1 MSMTRLSRLAW
12 ALAACVL
19 GAYAILAVTGAGGDR
34 HELSTWVYNGM
45 VAFAAAACV
54 VRCVREPRERRAW
67 AVLSLALLAWLGGD
81 VYHSLYLD
89 DATITPFPSVSDG
102 FFVVFYPACF
112 AAIVLLVR
120 RRVRP
125 IGPALLLDGIIS
137 ALAVCS
143 VVAALTFN
151 AALAPLV
158 DSAGTAAIAFNLA
171 YPLGDL
177 ALLGSVAAVM
187 SLTGWRPGRALGTL
201 ACGLVIVAL
210 GDTIFLLQSF
220 TGAYTEGSWV
230 DVLWPAGLLLT
241 AFAAWQPVRPVAL
254 EMTGRRVLSLPIL
267 FSLTALAVIAAQQVT
282 HVNRIGLAL
291 ATATILAAIVR
302 MAWSLRSNLQLLA
315 ATREEATSDV
325 LTGLGNRRRLML
337 ALEEVLE
344 VPEHANHLLLLFDL
358 DGFKSYNDTFGHL
371 EGDALLGRRARALS
385 DSIGEHGCAY
395 RLGGDEFCVLM
406 EAGSPGMEAL
416 VTACCAALSERGE
429 GYEIRPS
436 WGGVLLPEEA
446 GTTHQALAVA
456 DQRMYNRKR
465 SRRASARRQ
474 STDVLVGVMKERDG
488 DLGDHSVGVA
498 ELVHHVGERLGMT
511 PDELDEM
518 ARAAELHDIGKVSIP
533 ESVLHKPAALD
544 LDEWA
549 LMHKHTIVGE
559 RILSAAPAL
568 IPIARLVRA
577 SHERWDGDGYPD
589 GLRGHAIPL
598 GARVISV
605 CDAFDAMVADRP
617 YQPSMNVDDAIAE
630 LRRCAGSQFDPE
642 VVEAFCE
649 VLGRRHRR
657 TPARTGAPE
666 PGEVAFVARVGDVAE
681 WLGATPRQGGLQHS
695 PGAANSSR

>member
-1 MSMTRLSRLAW
+1 MSLSRVSGAAW
-12 ALAACVL
+12 ALAVTL
-19 GAYAILAVTGAGGDR
+19 LVAYAVHAVTGVGAVSHDF
-34 HELSTWVYNGM
+34 ETWVYNAI
-45 VAFAAAACV
+45 VAFAAAACIA
-54 VRCVREPRERRAW
+54 RCVRERRERRAW
-67 AVLSLALLAWLGGD
+67 AVLSLALLAWLAGD
-81 VYHSLYLD
+81 VFHSLFLD
-89 DATITPFPSVSDG
+89 DAEITPFPSVSDG
-102 FFVVFYPACF
+102 FFVAFYPACF

-125 IGPALLLDGIIS
+125 IGPTLLLDGIIS

-143 VVAALTFN
+143 VVAALTFD

-158 DSAGTAAIAFNLA
+158 DSAGTAAIVFNLA

-177 ALLGSVAAVM
+177 ALLGSVAAVL
-187 SLTGWRPGRALGTL
+187 SLTGWRPGRALGSL
-201 ACGLVIVAL
+201 ALGLVIVAL

-220 TGAYTEGSWV
+220 TGSYVEGSWV

-241 AFAAWQPVRPVAL
+241 AYAAWQPVRPVAL
-254 EMTGRRVLSLPIL
+254 EVTGRRVLTLPIL
-267 FSLTALAVIAAQQVT
+267 FSLMALAVIAAEQVT
-282 HVNRIGLAL
+282 DVNKVGLAF
-291 ATATILAAIVR
+291 ATATILAVIVR
-302 MAWSLRSNLQLLA
+302 MATSLHSNLQLLA

-344 VPEHANHLLLLFDL
+344 VPEEANHLLLLFDL

-371 EGDALLGRRARALS
+371 EGDALLTRRARALS
-385 DSIGEHGCAY
+385 DSIADHGRAF
-395 RLGGDEFCVLM
+395 RLGGDEFCVVM
-406 EAGSPGMEAL
+406 EAGTPGMEAL

-429 GYEIRPS
+429 GFEIRPS
-436 WGGVLLPEEA
+436 WGGVMIPEEA
-446 GTTHQALAVA
+446 GSAHQALAVA

-488 DLGDHSVGVA
+488 DLGDHSIGVA
-498 ELVHHVGERLGMT
+498 ELVQHVGERMGMT

-544 LDEWA
+544 LDEWS

-568 IPIARLVRA
+568 VPIARLVRA
-577 SHERWDGDGYPD
+577 SHERWDGEGYPD
-589 GLRGHAIPL
+589 GLAGHAIPL

-617 YQPSMNVDDAIAE
+617 YKETMTVDEAIAE
-630 LRRCAGSQFDPE
+630 LRRCAGSQFDPD
-642 VVEAFCE
+642 VVEAVGD
-649 VLGRRHRR
+649 VLGHRHRR
-657 TPARTGAPE
+657 ARARNTGQE
-666 PGEVAFVARVGDVAE
+666 PGDVNFVARVGEVAE
-681 WLGATPRQGGLQHS
+681 WLGASPRQELPV
-695 PGAANSSR
+695 PGASPAQ